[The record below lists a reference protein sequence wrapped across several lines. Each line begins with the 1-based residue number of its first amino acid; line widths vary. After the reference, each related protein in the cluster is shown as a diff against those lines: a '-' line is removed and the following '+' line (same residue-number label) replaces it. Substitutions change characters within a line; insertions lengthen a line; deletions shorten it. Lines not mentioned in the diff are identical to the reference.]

1 MKNLRTMFGIS
12 VSILT
17 ASNGNVLTWR
27 GEEKSKITTD
37 YSEGN
42 NLPEVVLWCIEEI
55 QLIESW
61 ERRYEHA

>member
-1 MKNLRTMFGIS
+1 MFSISIGI
-12 VSILT
+12 VT
-17 ASNGNVLTWR
+17 ASNGNALTWR

-37 YSEGN
+37 YSERN

-61 ERRYEHA
+61 ERRHEHA